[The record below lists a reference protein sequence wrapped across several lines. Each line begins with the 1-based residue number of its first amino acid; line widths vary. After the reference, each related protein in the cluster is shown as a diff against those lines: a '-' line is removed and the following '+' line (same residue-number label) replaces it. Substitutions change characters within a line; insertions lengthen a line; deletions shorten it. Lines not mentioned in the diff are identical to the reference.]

1 MLSKYNQ
8 EYLDRLKQMAD
19 GGEVRVTVPELA
31 DKFIVSRDYA
41 KQILYILRAS
51 GKLTILKEKGRIVG
65 VRLH

>member
-1 MLSKYNQ
+1 
-8 EYLDRLKQMAD
+8 MAD

-41 KQILYILRAS
+41 KQILYILRAG

>member
-1 MLSKYNQ
+1 MKRMS
-8 EYLDRLKQMAD
+8 AD
-19 GGEVRVTVPELA
+19 GEVRITVPELA
-31 DKFIVSRDYA
+31 DRFIVSRDYA